1 VATRDAPER
10 RARTTPTARA
20 EVARNDITARV
31 SSSTRRV
38 GVREARQTE
47 RLRRTGRYVPARRTC
62 LDTSPAIASILD
74 GTSMTPLQ
82 LSSRV
87 FEDARSRTRLLQ
99 RGEFREALLP
109 DGPDLVVYDDGTV
122 ITADWTVTETAPL
135 VLRYSLV
142 RSTLRKSII
151 SSPLPQTPGSSRRR
165 RHHRRRHKS
174 PTHRGQGRHHSE
186 RGRPHPRHRRLEVD
200 GPFDDPFRTALRQFV
215 DTIEAVAVPAT
226 AVRRPRSSS
235 QRHRDRHVR

>member
-1 VATRDAPER
+1 VTHPNDAPER
-10 RARTTPTARA
+10 RRQRGPKPLGTASPRGSVRPRDELGSARRARL
-20 EVARNDITARV
+20 NDCAVPVGMCRRV
-31 SSSTRRV
+31 ERVWTRRP
-38 GVREARQTE
+38 T
-47 RLRRTGRYVPARRTC
+47 
-62 LDTSPAIASILD
+62 IASILD

-135 VLRYSLV
+135 VLPYSLV

-186 RGRPHPRHRRLEVD
+186 RGRPHPHHRRLEVD